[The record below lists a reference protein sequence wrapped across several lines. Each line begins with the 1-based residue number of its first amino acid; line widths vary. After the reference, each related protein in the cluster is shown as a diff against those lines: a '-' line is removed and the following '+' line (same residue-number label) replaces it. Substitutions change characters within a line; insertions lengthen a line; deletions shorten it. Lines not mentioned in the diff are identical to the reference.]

1 MSMTPHDNTKSPQEP
16 SRGKAATEWG
26 YFYILGE
33 VIGFLL
39 LLFVGVRFLVSA
51 ERSDVG
57 RLGAPGHRR
66 ANIGRCWPPDS
77 SGEADNPSGRK
88 VRGSPRREVTGR

>member
-33 VIGFLL
+33 VIGFAL
-39 LLFVGVRFLVSA
+39 LLFVGVRFLVSTERPDVVAWVLLAIAALILVDLGRRILRASRINRHVA
-51 ERSDVG
+51 E
-57 RLGAPGHRR
+57 
-66 ANIGRCWPPDS
+66 
-77 SGEADNPSGRK
+77 
-88 VRGSPRREVTGR
+88 

>member
-16 SRGKAATEWG
+16 SRGKAASEWG

-33 VIGFLL
+33 VIGFAL

-51 ERSDVG
+51 ERPDVVAWVLLAIAALILVDVG
-57 RLGAPGHRR
+57 RRILR
-66 ANIGRCWPPDS
+66 ASRINRHVA
-77 SGEADNPSGRK
+77 E
-88 VRGSPRREVTGR
+88 